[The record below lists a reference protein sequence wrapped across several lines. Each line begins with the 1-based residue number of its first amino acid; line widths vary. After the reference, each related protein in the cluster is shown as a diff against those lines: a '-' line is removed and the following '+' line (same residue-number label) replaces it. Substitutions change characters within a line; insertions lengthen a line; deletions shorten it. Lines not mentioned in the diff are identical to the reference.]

1 MHTMQ
6 DQDYDVHDRDRS
18 EQHSVLAPVISR
30 AYGFLIYTRSGGLQ
44 DDQF

>member
-1 MHTMQ
+1 MQ
-6 DQDYDVHDRDRS
+6 NQGCDVHDGDAVAS
-18 EQHSVLAPVISR
+18 NTLVLAPVISR